1 MTRWSCVAS
10 LLLTGWASGCSCGD
24 DDDDSGPRLAE
35 IARVGSAG
43 GTFALGDLVGIVPAG
58 AVEGGGTVGVR
69 GTVRDDVA
77 SPPGGVGPVYEL
89 ELDREIREPIT
100 LELPYDPAE
109 LGGRSPLG
117 LHVASSPDG
126 LAWGCDPMTAPR
138 AESTSVLAVVS
149 HLSFWTLRYLPCE
162 AANDCDLPERCF
174 DPGPNGYCA
183 TPCASD
189 ADCLSP
195 TYCSC
200 GICTRDSCEQPANDC
215 PIGTHCS
222 VDEADQR
229 GVCLPECTPLDRCG
243 LPEEQQLC
251 SPGGRCAFQESALCP
266 DRYTCADDHTCSHA
280 WCVPTDTTGCECG
293 VDEGCACETPAE
305 CPGDGTEHEACANG
319 EDEDGDGDI
328 DCADLDCADEPGCT
342 AGLPEDC
349 AAPGDEDGDGAAD
362 CLDTECVGH
371 PACAAAPI
379 TFQDP
384 EFEDADWVVEEEQ
397 TSGPIR
403 ATYRRELAGGNPDAY
418 RAMTHDFE
426 DDDGAEAIRTF
437 QRYVPA
443 TYDPGAAG
451 AIESIDFGI
460 DVRTDRQIGNGFLV
474 FQAGAHFRAAYA
486 LHDPAGE
493 TWQPHV
499 VTGLTEA
506 DFLADDGVTTPDFS
520 AAGAPVAFGFM
531 RASSSTPPTPQFS
544 NEHGADNF
552 VVTIYPRPVLPAED
566 CDNAADDDGDTLAD
580 CADPDCAA
588 DPACASGPWPVLITV
603 RGYEASF
610 SPQPQDADWVAFQDG
625 DGPWVEVAGLGG
637 VYAALVTD
645 PEGRY
650 GVAAAWS
657 GPTQGV
663 TVFHGTAAEGTV
675 LDVFAGGAVA
685 GSSELTGQLLGADEC
700 TLVAAGYVGGAL
712 PCGFAVY
719 TLPGMRDLPADV
731 LGLTGPDGL
740 AYERGFLLR
749 DQLIAGDTAID
760 IDFASGNAFDLVIRD
775 RPAVDTQIYFST
787 PNLAADTARGL
798 AVLEYGGIPLA
809 RQNADEGYVAQ
820 MPGAGGAFE
829 SVYFRDPIDV
839 VAGVPPPDLPVFTPL
854 TVAAVPYPLYAVDLD
869 EAVPAGVEMLSM
881 VAVGVG
887 PVWTYAV
894 TTGWLGAGIRL
905 ELPDLSAADGWQA
918 GFEPAA
924 GASGTLSINVPENA
938 GDGLDCWNAPANV
951 PAAREG
957 LRCRFRGSAPFAF

>member
-1 MTRWSCVAS
+1 MTPRIHAV
-10 LLLTGWASGCSCGD
+10 LLAVLGSGCSCGD
-24 DDDDSGPRLAE
+24 DDDDSGERLADLAE
-35 IARVGSAG
+35 IGSAG
-43 GTFALGDLVGIVPAG
+43 GTFALGELAGVVPEG
-58 AVEGGGTVGVR
+58 AVEPGGTVFVR
-69 GTVRDDVA
+69 GMIRDDVTP
-77 SPPGGVGPVYEL
+77 PPGGVGPVYEL
-89 ELDREIREPIT
+89 ELDREIGEPIT
-100 LELPYDPAE
+100 IELPYAPAD

-117 LHVASSPDG
+117 LRVASSPDG
-126 LAWGCDPMTAPR
+126 IVWDCDPMIAPR
-138 AESTSVLAVVS
+138 AASTSVLAVVS

-162 AANDCDLPERCF
+162 GANDCDLPERCF

-183 TPCASD
+183 TPCVD
-189 ADCLSP
+189 DGDCLSP
-195 TYCSC
+195 TYCFC

-251 SPGGRCAFQESALCP
+251 SPGGRCAFQQSALCP

-305 CPGDGTEHEACANG
+305 CPDDGTEHEACANG
-319 EDEDGDGDI
+319 DDEDGDGDL

-349 AAPGDEDGDGAAD
+349 ATPGDEDGDGDAD
-362 CLDTECVGH
+362 CADSDCS
-371 PACAAAPI
+371 ADPI
-379 TFQDP
+379 C
-384 EFEDADWVVEEEQ
+384 
-397 TSGPIR
+397 
-403 ATYRRELAGGNPDAY
+403 AGGD
-418 RAMTHDFE
+418 E
-426 DDDGAEAIRTF
+426 I
-437 QRYVPA
+437 
-443 TYDPGAAG
+443 
-451 AIESIDFGI
+451 
-460 DVRTDRQIGNGFLV
+460 
-474 FQAGAHFRAAYA
+474 
-486 LHDPAGE
+486 
-493 TWQPHV
+493 
-499 VTGLTEA
+499 
-506 DFLADDGVTTPDFS
+506 
-520 AAGAPVAFGFM
+520 
-531 RASSSTPPTPQFS
+531 
-544 NEHGADNF
+544 
-552 VVTIYPRPVLPAED
+552 
-566 CDNAADDDGDTLAD
+566 CDNGGDDDGDTLAD
-580 CADPDCAA
+580 CGDPDCAA
-588 DPACASGPWPVLITV
+588 DPACASGPWPVLVTV

-657 GPTQGV
+657 GPTQGI

-675 LDVFAGGAVA
+675 LDVFAGGAAA
-685 GSSELTGQLLGADEC
+685 GSSELTGQILGADEC

-749 DQLIAGDTAID
+749 DQLIAGDTAVD
-760 IDFASGNAFDLVIRD
+760 VDFASAGGFDLVIRD

-787 PNLAADTARGL
+787 PNLTADTARGL

-809 RQNADEGYVAQ
+809 QQNAGEGYVAQ
-820 MPGAGGAFE
+820 MPGADGAHE

-839 VAGVPPPDLPVFTPL
+839 VAGVPPPDLPAFTPL

-894 TTGWLGAGIRL
+894 TTGWLGAAIRL

-918 GFEPAA
+918 GFEPPA
-924 GASGTLSINVPENA
+924 GASGTLSIGAPENA
-938 GDGLDCWNAPANV
+938 GEGLDCWNAPANV

-957 LRCRFRGSAPFAF
+957 LRCRFRGSALFAF